1 MSHVRSMAALGG
13 AALILAVA
21 AAGPARAEFF
31 GCNDRPGKV
40 LYDSGWHS
48 GGSRYARYTSDYS
61 AQPRRTAHARV
72 TYSSAPRYYLSHY
85 R

>member
-1 MSHVRSMAALGG
+1 MSHVRIRATLTVAAL
-13 AALILAVA
+13 ALGTVC
-21 AAGPARAEFF
+21 AGTARAEFF

-48 GGSRYARYTSDYS
+48 SRYIRSSHDYWS
-61 AQPRRTAHARV
+61 QPRRVSHARV
-72 TYSSAPRYYLSHY
+72 TYSNQSRYYVSRY

>member
-13 AALILAVA
+13 MVLVLGMA

-40 LYDSGWHS
+40 LYDSSWHS
-48 GGSRYARYTSDYS
+48 GGRYSRYTHDYS
-61 AQPRRTAHARV
+61 AQTHRPVHARV
-72 TYSSAPRYYLSHY
+72 TYSSPSRYYVSRY

>member
-1 MSHVRSMAALGG
+1 MSHVR
-13 AALILAVA
+13 ILATLTVA
-21 AAGPARAEFF
+21 AVVLGTVCAGTARAEFF

-48 GGSRYARYTSDYS
+48 SRYIRSSQAYS
-61 AQPRRTAHARV
+61 TQPRRVSRARV
-72 TYSSAPRYYLSHY
+72 TYSSQSRYYVSRY

>member
-1 MSHVRSMAALGG
+1 MSRVRSMAALGG
-13 AALILAVA
+13 AVLILGMA

-48 GGSRYARYTSDYS
+48 GGSRYTRYSHDYS
-61 AQPRRTAHARV
+61 AQPHRTAHARV
-72 TYSSAPRYYLSHY
+72 TYSSASRYYGSHY